1 MSKVKFFNVFFNKKC
16 SQNSDLSRFFV
27 IFRAET
33 NDHQAFKLYSLAE
46 ILISSLKIQL
56 SERKSYKGP
65 TVETD
70 IFEFKKLDS
79 KTLKI

>member
-1 MSKVKFFNVFFNKKC
+1 M
-16 SQNSDLSRFFV
+16 

-33 NDHQAFKLYSLAE
+33 YDHQAFKLYFLAK
-46 ILISSLKIQL
+46 ILIWSLEIQL

-70 IFEFKKLDS
+70 ILEFMKLDS